1 MNVNENIF
9 LVITTINRVNKN
21 ILEFSKN
28 TKKNLWNFIVV
39 GDKKTPLNYKINYGN
54 FLSYKSQKKLN
65 YKFSKICPTN
75 NYARKNIGYLFA
87 IEKGSGIIV
96 ETDDDNFPKK
106 NFFSKINLKYT
117 VREVLNKSW
126 VNVYLNFLYK
136 KEEIWPRG
144 LSLNYIHDYPKLSTF
159 KKTSN
164 FYLQQGVCEG
174 NPDVDAIFRLAN
186 KNIRVKFKNNF
197 KYSLGAAISPFNSQN
212 TIWYKKIFPLLY
224 LPVTCS
230 MRCTDI
236 WRSFVALNILSQ
248 NSKKVLFFGTT
259 MFQKRNDHNL
269 VNDLLQEIPLYSQ
282 SEEIVKVLK
291 KIKLKQGER
300 YYCENLILSYQVLIK
315 KGFIKPAEIK
325 FLRCWISDYNK
336 LTQ

>member
-1 MNVNENIF
+1 MNVNKNIF
-9 LVITTINRVNKN
+9 LVITTINKVNKN

-39 GDKKTPLNYKINYGN
+39 GDKKTPVNYKINYGN
-54 FLSYKSQKKLN
+54 FLSYNSQKKLK
-65 YKFSKICPTN
+65 YKFSKICPAN

-87 IEKGSGIIV
+87 IEKKSRVIV

-106 NFFSKINLKYT
+106 NFFSRINLKYT
-117 VREVLNKSW
+117 VRELLNKSW

-136 KEEIWPRG
+136 KKEIWPRG
-144 LSLNYIHDYPKLSTF
+144 LSLNYTHEYPKLSKYF
-159 KKTSN
+159 KTSN

-186 KNIRVKFKNNF
+186 KNISIKFKNNF
-197 KYSLGAAISPFNSQN
+197 KYSLGSAISPFNSQN
-212 TIWYKKIFPLLY
+212 TIWFKKIFPLLY

-236 WRSFVALNILSQ
+236 WRSFVDLNILGQ

-282 SEEIVKVLK
+282 SEEIVAVLK
-291 KIKLKQGER
+291 KIKLRNGDR
-300 YYCENLILSYQVLIK
+300 YYCENLILSYQTLIN
-315 KGFIKPAEIK
+315 KGFINPEELK
-325 FLRCWISDYNK
+325 FLRCWISDYKK
-336 LTQ
+336 LI

>member
-315 KGFIKPAEIK
+315 KGFIKPAELK

>member
-259 MFQKRNDHNL
+259 MFQKINDHNL

-315 KGFIKPAEIK
+315 KGFIKPAELK